1 MPRPDALTFFT
12 KSPDTVIGPFDD
24 IACDERI
31 SRNGDYRRAMRSLS
45 GTRASAN
52 SGIV

>member
-1 MPRPDALTFFT
+1 VPRPDALTFFT

-31 SRNGDYRRAMRSLS
+31 SRNGT
-45 GTRASAN
+45 TRLE
-52 SGIV
+52 